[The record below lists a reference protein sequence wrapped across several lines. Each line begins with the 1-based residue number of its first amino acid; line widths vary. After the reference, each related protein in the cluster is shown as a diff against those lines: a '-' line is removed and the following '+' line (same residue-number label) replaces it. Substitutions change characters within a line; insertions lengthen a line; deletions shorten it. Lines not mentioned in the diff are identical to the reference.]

1 MAEARIC
8 DRCGAVF
15 KGEDAFVNARYTVF
29 DSFYD
34 DNALRNMYCGKNIGA
49 CVDLCKSCSDSLQQ
63 WFDEK
68 DGNPF

>member
-8 DRCGAVF
+8 DRCGTVF

-34 DNALRNMYCGKNIGA
+34 DNTLSSMYRGKKVGT

-63 WFDEK
+63 WFSKESD
-68 DGNPF
+68 NPF